1 MPRAFLSYIAYI
13 CDEQTGISQ
22 PIEARTH
29 YVVQAPPQGSP
40 GRVYLLILEYG
51 ITMIPTEH
59 KQLPLS
65 ITAGEIYPLS
75 P

>member
-1 MPRAFLSYIAYI
+1 MNKP
-13 CDEQTGISQ
+13 GISQ

-40 GRVYLLILEYG
+40 GRVYLLILEYR